1 MNDASLLTQ
10 AALLQESRVVIVIAG
25 MEGAL
30 PSVVAG
36 LTPAPVIAGGDTV
49 KENH

>member
-25 MEGAL
+25 MAGAAL
-30 PSVVAG
+30 IEIGRASCRERV
-36 LTPAPVIAGGDTV
+36 
-49 KENH
+49 